1 MGKPFGWDARQ
12 ARKAKN
18 LQKRKREIDTG
29 AGAAEASAS
38 TFAHHHLPSCSCKF
52 RCPECGAGFPK
63 WAGKGAVSCNNHLR
77 ETGHAAGKKA
87 ADCRAASCR
96 GTGEGAGSGDGRS
109 DGLAIPSSST
119 RELQIKGGVYRCP
132 DCSEMFTLWKECL
145 EHCSTQM
152 HGGWPK
158 AKGLRKRCRPADQ
171 QVQCGAVS
179 WRCTVLLHACVPC
192 LSRVELQAFVSDPR
206 TRAHARARAHTRT
219 ENAHAHAHAR
229 DTKAKLEKDAK
240 HQELQEIQTKKRQRK
255 AAAAAPPPP
264 PAPISSGIGH
274 KLLQMMGWSSGEGLG
289 KEGQGRVEPVAA
301 TLSGKLS

>member
-38 TFAHHHLPSCSCKF
+38 PFAHHHLPSCSCKF

-179 WRCTVLLHACVPC
+179 WHCTVLVHACVPC

-206 TRAHARARAHTRT
+206 TRAHAHTRARKMHTRT
-219 ENAHAHAHAR
+219 HMHGTLRQSWRKMPSIKSCKKSRPKNVRGKQRLQHHRRHR
-229 DTKAKLEKDAK
+229 LLSV
-240 HQELQEIQTKKRQRK
+240 QESD
-255 AAAAAPPPP
+255 
-264 PAPISSGIGH
+264 ISCC
-274 KLLQMMGWSSGEGLG
+274 
-289 KEGQGRVEPVAA
+289 R
-301 TLSGKLS
+301 